1 MAGRMDRGMGLH
13 STRMQAGVGSVHN
26 LRPFVVRPSGRLPST
41 GTDRDGMNPGLQTA
55 RIRTRPLP
63 NRRRSLKTPALS
75 KRRAVLQL
83 WGCENDLTIAWM
95 RSARPIRWCPATS
108 AGGVAF
114 GISCPGM
121 WSRCIRPSGLGAD
134 DPGALLALWYPGGGG
149 HSLGRRLASSGRGE
163 SWGNVGG
170 DVWRIGAPA
179 SPGSRWRSAV
189 DRFRDK
195 NQFIAW
201 ARGIGAPVPKTVCLP
216 NGAGAGDHGLS
227 YPVFVK
233 DAWSLSGLGIDR
245 CVDDLDLAEAL
256 RGRMDPFQIQEALPP
271 GTVFLNVQYMGSD
284 AGCVFLATTRQILDG
299 WSHRGTRGQS
309 PSTCGRWPIPRSRVG
324 SVGIAGV
331 FALDVAVTGSPDW
344 PRIWVLECNPR
355 WNGSSYFWFTARKL
369 NAAAWTGLVVSCPTD
384 FDSMDLGELEYR
396 PTSGGELFWWT
407 GPDSTTVRIC
417 AGRRNS
423 RTTAHVAQGIVPVR
437 RLESPPPGVLE
448 EAPAFS
454 RSGRLDPE

>member
-1 MAGRMDRGMGLH
+1 MDEICEAYSL
-13 STRMQAGVGSVHN
+13 V
-26 LRPFVVRPSGRLPST
+26 
-41 GTDRDGMNPGLQTA
+41 PGHEC
-55 RIRTRPLP
+55 
-63 NRRRSLKTPALS
+63 
-75 KRRAVLQL
+75 
-83 WGCENDLTIAWM
+83 W
-95 RSARPIRWCPATS
+95 
-108 AGGVAF
+108 GGVAF
-114 GISCPGM
+114 GISCPGDVVQM
-121 WSRCIRPSGLGAD
+121 HPSLRDLEPTIRAHYSRCGIPVAEDILWDVAWHH
-134 DPGALLALWYPGGGG
+134 LA
-149 HSLGRRLASSGRGE
+149 GE
-163 SWGNVGG
+163 S
-170 DVWRIGAPA
+170 
-179 SPGSRWRSAV
+179 PGEMSVAMFGESVHRHRPDPRWRSAV

-299 WSHRGTRGQS
+299 WSHRGNT
-309 PSTCGRWPIPRSRVG
+309 WPEPIDVRKVADPLAHELVRLGLR
-324 SVGIAGV
+324 GV

-396 PTSGGELFWWT
+396 PTSGEGVVLVDWTRLDHGSASVLVVGTPERQHTLLREL
-407 GPDSTTVRIC
+407 SRC
-417 AGRRNS
+417 AGW
-423 RTTAHVAQGIVPVR
+423 GIPAP
-437 RLESPPPGVLE
+437 LGVLE
-448 EAPAFS
+448 GSSSFLAVGAVGSE
-454 RSGRLDPE
+454 